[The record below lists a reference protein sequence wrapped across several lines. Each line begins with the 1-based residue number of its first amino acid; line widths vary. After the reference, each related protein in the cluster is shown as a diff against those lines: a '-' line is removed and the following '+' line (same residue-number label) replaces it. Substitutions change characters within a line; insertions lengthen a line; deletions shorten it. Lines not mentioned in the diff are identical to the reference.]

1 MLILWKLLA
10 IYFDSEFILPHP
22 ENIILKT
29 FKLFADGDFLV
40 IVGSTVIR
48 GMVGFVVSLV
58 MALVL
63 GTFAGL
69 NSSFY
74 AFLQPILVT
83 LRSTPVVAIILLAL
97 IWFSSSSVPIFIAI
111 ITMFPLIC
119 INIIDGIKNIDRQ
132 LVEMANIYRISLY
145 RLITKVYAP
154 AIIPFIFSGSSAAL
168 GIGWRAIIIGEVL
181 SQPRFGIGTVMHS
194 AQTFLNVDIVIA
206 WTIIAVLISYI
217 FERVIRG
224 IQRKIVIWEDEE

>member
-10 IYFDSEFILPHP
+10 IYFNSDLILPHP
-22 ENIILKT
+22 ENTILKT
-29 FKLFADGDFLV
+29 LKLFGEDEFLV
-40 IVGSTVIR
+40 IVGYTVMR
-48 GMVGFVVSLV
+48 GMLGFVISLV
-58 MALVL
+58 IALVL
-63 GTFAGL
+63 GILAGL

-97 IWFSSSSVPIFIAI
+97 IRFSSSSVPIFIAI
-111 ITMFPLIC
+111 NTKFPLNFIK
-119 INIIDGIKNIDRQ
+119 IIDGIKNIDKQ
-132 LVEMANIYRISLY
+132 LIEMANIYRVSLY

-217 FERVIRG
+217 FERVIRE
-224 IQRKIVIWEDEE
+224 IQRKIVIWEDKE